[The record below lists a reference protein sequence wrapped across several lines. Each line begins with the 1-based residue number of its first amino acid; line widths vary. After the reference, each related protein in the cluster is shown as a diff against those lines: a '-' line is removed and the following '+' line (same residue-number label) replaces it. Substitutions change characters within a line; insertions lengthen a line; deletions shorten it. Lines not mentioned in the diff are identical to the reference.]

1 MAKIKVKIGKTG
13 KAEIK
18 VEGQMGQSCK
28 DLSKNIIDAL
38 GIVKKDEETEEFYL
52 DQDVSNKQKLDQ
64 G

>member
-1 MAKIKVKIGKTG
+1 MAKIIVKIGKSG

-18 VEGQMGQSCK
+18 VEGHSGQSCK
-28 DLSKNIIDAL
+28 DLSKNIINAL

-52 DQDVSNKQKLDQ
+52 DQDVNNKQTLDQ